1 MKKLVINSLS
11 KSYNNIEVIR
21 NLNLSYTSRTINGII
36 GSNGSGKSTMLNC
49 IGGYIK
55 YQGTIERIGIDSIGL
70 LSANPYMFPR
80 ITGREFIEFALS
92 AKKKR
97 LDSNKLN
104 KLNNIFEL
112 PLNRFAEEYST
123 GMLKKLHLIAL
134 LLQNND
140 LLLLDEPFNG
150 LDSLSATYLAQLLLE
165 IKKQD
170 IIIMLSSHDI
180 NMITKITDSV
190 TIIENGAAYIKSSS
204 MIDIDKENE
213 ARAKE
218 MIIGIFD

>member
-1 MKKLVINSLS
+1 M
-11 KSYNNIEVIR
+11 
-21 NLNLSYTSRTINGII
+21 
-36 GSNGSGKSTMLNC
+36 
-49 IGGYIK
+49 
-55 YQGTIERIGIDSIGL
+55 
-70 LSANPYMFPR
+70 
-80 ITGREFIEFALS
+80 
-92 AKKKR
+92 
-97 LDSNKLN
+97 
-104 KLNNIFEL
+104 

-190 TIIENGAAYIKSSS
+190 TIIDNGAAYIKSSS